1 MFRNYIVVTLR
12 NLRRNKGY
20 SLINIV
26 GLALSLGLGLLLIQM
41 IVSFTSFDEFQANK
55 DRVFR
60 LITTRTGGDEARDFA
75 TAPYP
80 LAPALAAEVP
90 GVEASALWAWG
101 IGGNGVCRGKMLP
114 FRANFAGPDF
124 FRVFS
129 YRLERGDP
137 AAALR
142 EPNSIVLS
150 AQVAQR
156 FFGGDDPVGEVLRLG
171 QWGDYKITGVL
182 EDMTRLKTHLQ
193 VGSLV
198 SLSTM
203 PALEG
208 QKLLTPRSESWTNL
222 NGAYGYVLLRPGTS
236 PRQVEDAA
244 NQLAAGR
251 VRDDKFTY
259 RFRLQGLTAIANGPE
274 MANNTGD
281 SVPMAAI
288 YVLAA
293 VAALVVLSAAFNYTN
308 LSIARALSRGREVGI
323 RKVVGAKR
331 RQLFAQ
337 FVGEA
342 VVIALLSF
350 VGAFVLYRA
359 VFTPLLRGLNP
370 VLATY
375 FQFRETWSTLAV
387 FLAFAAFTGVIAG
400 ALPALRISKFQP
412 VQALRDLAG
421 LRVVSRITT
430 RKVLIVFQF
439 GLSVAFIISTLVAID
454 QLRMVRRTDLGFR
467 PEGIISVSLEG
478 VDYSR
483 FRQGAAREPGILAV
497 AGAERVPGV
506 TGGTRGVPLTRAD
519 SPVTKDVFV
528 AAADAGYVPVVGLR
542 LLAGA
547 NFSETGPSSGETS
560 LIINET
566 AVRQLEYGT
575 PEAAVGQIL
584 SMKDGRPARVVG
596 VVADFVHGEVSSD
609 QGALALAHRPEA
621 CGTVLLRVAGTEV
634 KAVAERLQ
642 RLWATFESAAPFE
655 YARLTDLIEDRMT
668 GERVMMKSIRFV
680 AGLAVFVSCLGLLG
694 IADYSSRIRRREIGI
709 RKVVGAGDWT
719 LVRLLSQGY
728 LAMLAVGSVAAVPV
742 AWGFNKLILS
752 LYDKAVGQR
761 AELFLA
767 GVAIVGVLG
776 LATVLSQT
784 VRAAR
789 VNPADVI
796 RHE

>member
-1 MFRNYIVVTLR
+1 MLKNYIVVTLR

-20 SLINIV
+20 SFINIL

-60 LITTRTGGDEARDFA
+60 LITTRTGGNEARDFA
-75 TAPYP
+75 TAPFP

-90 GVEASALWAWG
+90 GVEASAVWAWG
-101 IGGNGVCRGKMLP
+101 IGGNGVCRGKVLP
-114 FRANFAGPDF
+114 FWANFAGPDF

-137 AAALR
+137 TDALR
-142 EPNSIVLS
+142 EPYSIVLA
-150 AQVAQR
+150 AQVAER
-156 FFGGDDPVGEVLRLG
+156 FFGGDDPVGEIIRLG

-182 EDMTRLKTHLQ
+182 EDMTRLMTHLE

-208 QKLLTPRSESWTNL
+208 RKLLTPRSESWTDL
-222 NGAYGYVLLRPGTS
+222 NGVYGYVLLRPGTS

-244 NQLAAGR
+244 NRLAAGR
-251 VRDDKFTY
+251 VRDDKFSY
-259 RFRLQGLTAIANGPE
+259 RFRLQGLTAIANGPKME
-274 MANNTGD
+274 NNTGD
-281 SVPMAAI
+281 GAPMAVV

-337 FVGEA
+337 FIGEA

-359 VFTPLLRGLNP
+359 VFMPLLRGLDP
-370 VLATY
+370 KFATY
-375 FQFRETWSTLAV
+375 FQFRETWSTLAI
-387 FLAFAAFTGVIAG
+387 FLAFAAFTGVVAG
-400 ALPALRISKFQP
+400 ALPALRISRFQP
-412 VQALRDLAG
+412 VQALRDQAG
-421 LRVVSRITT
+421 MRVVSRITT

-467 PEGIISVSLEG
+467 PAGIISVSLEG
-478 VDYSR
+478 VDYGR
-483 FRQGAAREPGILAV
+483 FRQGAAQEPGILAV
-497 AGAERVPGV
+497 AGAERIPGV
-506 TGGTRGVPLTRAD
+506 TSILGVPLTRGD
-519 SPVTKDVFV
+519 RPVTKDVCV
-528 AAADAGYVPVVGLR
+528 TAADSGYVPVVGLR

-547 NFSETGPSSGETS
+547 NFSETGPSSGETP

-575 PEAAVGQIL
+575 PEAAVGQVL

-596 VVADFVHGEVSSD
+596 VVADFVHGRVSRD

-634 KAVAERLQ
+634 KAVADRLL
-642 RLWATFESAAPFE
+642 RLWAAFESAAPFE

-680 AGLAVFVSCLGLLG
+680 AGLAVFVTCLGLLG
-694 IADYSSRIRRREIGI
+694 IADYSSRVRRREIGI

-742 AWGFNKLILS
+742 AWGFNKLVLS

-767 GVAIVGVLG
+767 GVAIVGALG

-789 VNPADVI
+789 VNPADII